1 MALQGLGFGAN
12 LQHYNP
18 LIDETVAK
26 TWGIPQQRKHI
37 AQMVFGS
44 PEGSPNDKTQTK
56 PVNDRL
62 KMFGNK

>member
-18 LIDETVAK
+18 LIDETVSK
-26 TWGIPQQRKHI
+26 TWEIPREWNHI

-56 PVNDRL
+56 PVNERL
-62 KMFGNK
+62 KIFGNE